1 MQFNR
6 FARHL
11 TSLLLTA
18 LLLSLYFWAFF
29 TRPQPLSVWLAVV
42 GLVLVIWLSA
52 ITRSEIGII
61 AGLIVGFASS
71 WRLFFPDIVFWP
83 PAIATLRAWLHV
95 PALLFWLLHPV
106 IALAVAQSIGLLLR
120 KQQKLTGQN
129 SLLAENNQ
137 RLEQQ
142 VRQHQETLR
151 SLSEKRLYR
160 QALWQQLSP
169 NTDQEPIVGALITM
183 TLEKIRTGQRNR
195 LLNPG
200 QESAQT
206 DDQPFFNL
214 LLHIQP
220 DLVAILDLKGSI
232 IIVNPCLMAIY
243 GYPPDT
249 QVAGRRFSDFLLP
262 ADMPRAVENMKSAIH
277 NELDPTQTY
286 AMRSAAGSFR
296 ELIVDPFVSFECT
309 GDPLVIIVSTR
320 RPAKDDVSRIRPP
333 VATLIHGPVWCLSAD
348 GITLYVNRQV
358 AAALGESV
366 QMMLGKRADRYISRK
381 QLSHFHSFLTGDR
394 SMQPNTMD
402 LVMQPHGEHHATF
415 RLKSWP
421 AISETGLLV
430 GLTFIVEDISDR
442 KAIEDTLQH
451 RLKMEQM
458 ISEISKRF
466 VAVRAEEM
474 DSAVNDVLKMIGDSE
489 NTVESSLEI
498 FRSKAIKHP
507 VRYHVRHK
515 QTAADKTASK
525 SQELFEAVSVPIM
538 IEEERLG
545 YFHFSLPKY
554 QSSWLEN
561 DLPLIRLIG
570 EILINALIRREHE
583 LNIRINEKRL
593 STTLQSIGD
602 AVIAT
607 DTASLIISM
616 NRAAEKLT
624 GWTYKEANQ
633 KLLSVVMHTNR
644 SLQDLMPAPAD
655 TESTDSAAHSYDI
668 RLWSRDGNDYYI
680 AATCSPIEDQSGSVY
695 GDVIVFRDITR
706 EKQENDEIRYIS
718 YHDALTG
725 LYNRAFFEEELRRL
739 NTERQYPITLILGD
753 CNGLKIANDIFGHIE
768 GDRLLIAIADIL
780 RKSTRKEDIVARW
793 GGDEFAII
801 LPKTDEA
808 AATAVRERILDLCN
822 EAPADPIRPSLALG
836 SATNTNGSNDLEAL
850 LKLAED
856 RMYRHKLMEGKSA
869 RNAILQSIK
878 RMLYEKSYETEAHAG
893 RMIDIARKFGR
904 IIGLTI
910 DELEEL
916 SLLAVLH
923 DMGKIGIPDQILRKT
938 DKLNSEEWELMKKHP
953 EKGYN
958 IAKSTPELTG
968 IAQLILHHHEH
979 WDGSGYPDGL
989 KGEKIPK
996 LSRVLSIIDAYDV
1009 ITHHRSYKKA
1019 QSEQDA
1025 LDEISRCAGT
1035 QFDPNLVPLFVSVMK
1050 ADAAVGQ
1057 ADGTASED
1065 GVESAKMAKVDLVD
1079 LVIRQPKAPVSG
1091 HRSRNVDPGS
1101 IAESD

>member
-1 MQFNR
+1 MQKNR
-6 FARHL
+6 FARL
-11 TSLLLTA
+11 ISSILLTT

-42 GLVLVIWLSA
+42 GLVLVAWLA
-52 ITRSEIGII
+52 IVIRSEVGII
-61 AGLIVGFASS
+61 AGMFLGFASS
-71 WRLFFPDIVFWP
+71 WRLFFPDMVFWP
-83 PAIATLRAWLHV
+83 PAISVLSAWLHL

-106 IALAVAQSIGLLLR
+106 VALAAAQSIGLLVR
-120 KQQKLTGQN
+120 RQHKLTIQN
-129 SLLAENNQ
+129 NLLTENNQ

-160 QALWQQLSP
+160 QSLWQQLSP
-169 NTDQEPIVGALITM
+169 DTDQEPIVGALITA
-183 TLEKIRTGQRNR
+183 TFDKIRTIRRKR
-195 LLNPG
+195 LLDPS
-200 QESAQT
+200 QISEQT

-214 LLHIQP
+214 LLQVLP
-220 DLVAILDLKGSI
+220 DLVAILDLQGSI
-232 IIVNPCLMAIY
+232 IITNPCLMAIY
-243 GYPPDT
+243 GYPPDM
-249 QVAGRRFSDFLLP
+249 QVTGRRFTDFLLP
-262 ADMPRAVENMKSAIH
+262 ADLPRAAENMRRAIH
-277 NELDPTQTY
+277 DELDPSQAY
-286 AMRSAAGSFR
+286 AMRSASGSFR
-296 ELIVDPFVSFECT
+296 ELIIDPFVCFSCA
-309 GDPLVIIVSTR
+309 GDPLVILVRVR
-320 RPAKDDVSRIRPP
+320 RPAEDDATAVRPP
-333 VATLIHGPVWCLSAD
+333 VAALVHGPIWCLSAD
-348 GITLYVNRQV
+348 GITLYASRQV
-358 AAALGESV
+358 AEALGEPV
-366 QMMLGKRADRYISRK
+366 RVMLGKRADRYISRK
-381 QLSHFHSFLTGDR
+381 QISQFHAFTTGDKAL
-394 SMQPNTMD
+394 QPNSMD
-402 LVMQPHGEHHATF
+402 FVMQPRGGQHATF
-415 RLKSWP
+415 RLKAWP
-421 AISETGLLV
+421 AVSESGSPA
-430 GLTFIVEDISDR
+430 GLTFMVEDISDR

-466 VAVRAEEM
+466 VAVRADEM
-474 DSAVNDVLKMIGDSE
+474 DEAVNDVLKMIGDSE

-498 FRSKAIKHP
+498 FRSKAIAYP
-507 VRYHVRHK
+507 VRYHVRHR
-515 QTAADKTASK
+515 QAASGKAGATGQD
-525 SQELFEAVSVPIM
+525 QFEAVSVPIT

-561 DLPLIRLIG
+561 DLPLIRLVG

-583 LNIRINEKRL
+583 LHIMINEKRL

-607 DTASLIISM
+607 DTAGLIINM

-624 GWTYKEANQ
+624 GWTFGEAHQ
-633 KLLSVVMHTNR
+633 KLLSVVMHTNKA
-644 SLQDLMPAPAD
+644 LQDLKPASHD
-655 TESTDSAAHSYDI
+655 FESTDKTGPADDI
-668 RLWSRDGNDYYI
+668 RLWSRDGHDYFI
-680 AATCSPIEDQSGSVY
+680 AASCSPIEDQAGSVF
-695 GDVIVFRDITR
+695 GEVIVFRDITR

-718 YHDALTG
+718 YHDKLTG

-739 NTERQYPITLILGD
+739 NTKRQYPITLILGD
-753 CNGLKIANDIFGHIE
+753 CNGLKIANDIFGHLE
-768 GDRLLIAIADIL
+768 GDRLLISIADIL
-780 RKSTRKEDIVARW
+780 RRATRKEDIVARW
-793 GGDEFAII
+793 GGDEFAVI
-801 LPKTDEA
+801 LPQTDEVT
-808 AATAVRERILDLCN
+808 ATSVRERILDLCA
-822 EAPADPIRPSLALG
+822 EAPEAPIRPSLALG
-836 SATNTNGSNDLEAL
+836 SATNTDRSSDLEAL

-878 RMLYEKSYETEAHAG
+878 KMLYEKSYETEEHAG
-893 RMIDIARKFGR
+893 RMIDIAHKFGR
-904 IIGLTI
+904 IIGLSI

-923 DMGKIGIPDQILRKT
+923 DMGKIGIPDHILRKT
-938 DKLNSEEWELMKKHP
+938 DKLNAAEWELMKKHP

-1025 LDEISRCAGT
+1025 LDEIKRCAGT
-1035 QFDPNLVPLFVSVMK
+1035 QFDPNLVPLFVSVMTDEAVAGQK
-1050 ADAAVGQ
+1050 A
-1057 ADGTASED
+1057 GTASEY
-1065 GVESAKMAKVDLVD
+1065 GVESAEAVKVDLPD
-1079 LVIRQPKAPVSG
+1079 LSVRQAKAPVSG
-1091 HRSRNVDPGS
+1091 HRARRVDPGV
-1101 IAESD
+1101 ITESD